1 MPLYKGK
8 TTIQALGGHR
18 IEWKAQFR
26 VEELGKMLVT
36 APPCNMR
43 VGWDGPAPSLPNRWA
58 IQIDAPGPLVLEGYD
73 IGFQDTEPPLVRGFV
88 AVSWN
93 EATSTASLI
102 RRNWGGGGTPDVYRS
117 LLHNIVRDPNP
128 PGAQRVRRVQKKQV
142 SV

>member
-8 TTIQALGGHR
+8 TTIQALGGNR

-26 VEELGKMLVT
+26 VEDLGKMLVT

-43 VGWDGPAPSLPNRWA
+43 VGWDGPAPSLPNRWD

-102 RRNWGGGGTPDVYRS
+102 RRNWGGGGTPVLAIGDSVLLTLWFRNTAVPTVYS
-117 LLHNIVRDPNP
+117 KETP
-128 PGAQRVRRVQKKQV
+128 
-142 SV
+142 

>member
-8 TTIQALGGHR
+8 TTIQALGGNR

-43 VGWDGPAPSLPNRWA
+43 VAWAPGPPGVLTLPRRWD

-73 IGFQDTEPPLVRGFV
+73 IGFQDTEPPVERGFV
-88 AVSWN
+88 AVAWN
-93 EATSTASLI
+93 EATSTVSLS
-102 RRNWGGGGTPDVYRS
+102 RRNWGGAGNPVLAIGDSVLLTLWLRNTAVPTVYSKETP
-117 LLHNIVRDPNP
+117 
-128 PGAQRVRRVQKKQV
+128 
-142 SV
+142 

>member
-8 TTIQALGGHR
+8 TTIQALGGNR

-26 VEELGKMLVT
+26 VEEPSKLLVT

-43 VGWDGPAPSLPNRWA
+43 VGWNGNLPFRWD

-73 IGFQDTEPPLVRGFV
+73 IGFQDTEPPVERGFV

-102 RRNWGGGGTPDVYRS
+102 RRNWGGAGNPVLAIGDSVLLTLWFRNTAVPTVYSKETP
-117 LLHNIVRDPNP
+117 
-128 PGAQRVRRVQKKQV
+128 
-142 SV
+142 

>member
-8 TTIQALGGHR
+8 TTIQALGGNR

-43 VGWDGPAPSLPNRWA
+43 VGWDPGPGLTLPNRWD

-73 IGFQDTEPPLVRGFV
+73 IGFQDAAPPLNRGFV
-88 AVSWN
+88 AVTWD
-93 EATSTASLI
+93 EDTSTASLF
-102 RRNWGGGGTPDVYRS
+102 RRNWGGAGTPVLDIGDSV
-117 LLHNIVRDPNP
+117 LLTLWFRNT
-128 PGAQRVRRVQKKQV
+128 
-142 SV
+142 SVPTFYSKETP